1 MADNTTNCNENDIH
15 IDPPVKTLCEYLQPT
30 RTSTLSCMILQI
42 NVGTFEIKPG
52 VIQLLPK
59 FHGLDFESTYL
70 HLKEFDEVCTKLQYN
85 NVTED
90 EVR

>member
-1 MADNTTNCNENDIH
+1 MADNTSNWNENDIH
-15 IDPPVKTLCEYLQPT
+15 IDPPVKTLCEYLQPI
-30 RTSTLSCMILQI
+30 RTSTLPCMILQI

-70 HLKEFDEVCTKLQYN
+70 HLKELDEVCTKLQYN